1 MNQHA
6 DEIERL
12 ITDAAKR
19 KQLHE
24 LEVADLRA
32 ERDAAL
38 ADAKRYRWLR
48 DTSLHLGR
56 LWGGETEA
64 DLGIIHKWLPV
75 TNDSWA
81 DPRLNSDL
89 APDVAAKC
97 KAYNDARLDAA
108 IDAAIKDSK

>member
-38 ADAKRYRWLR
+38 ADA
-48 DTSLHLGR
+48 
-56 LWGGETEA
+56 
-64 DLGIIHKWLPV
+64 
-75 TNDSWA
+75 
-81 DPRLNSDL
+81 
-89 APDVAAKC
+89 
-97 KAYNDARLDAA
+97 
-108 IDAAIKDSK
+108 